1 MGIGFAATACAVVV
15 AAGGLAG
22 CAGSNSGATRPAAAH
37 AQIRC
42 NGIPTSGSA
51 TDARPCVLVLSDGT
65 RFRCPQDFAHMVG
78 DTLQLAGTCRRL
90 APVAVPLSWRVVL
103 AALARMRSC
112 LTSRGLRVAGGP
124 SLGLPSNSPQTPLGE
139 LSIENGATP
148 TLIEFYASSPVA
160 QQLEPS
166 AIEKVKPF
174 GHVERHDEAII
185 LWTGRPTSA
194 QRMLT
199 EACVS
204 A

>member
-22 CAGSNSGATRPAAAH
+22 CAGSSHVGRAPAADAH
-37 AQIRC
+37 TRC
-42 NGIPTSGSA
+42 NGIPNSGST

-90 APVAVPLSWRVVL
+90 APVAIPLSWRVVL
-103 AALARMRSC
+103 AALARTRSC

-139 LSIENGATP
+139 LSIENGTAP

-166 AIEKVKPF
+166 AIDKVKPF
-174 GHVERHDEAII
+174 GLVARHDEAII
-185 LWTGRPTSA
+185 LWTGRPTTER
-194 QRMLT
+194 RMLT
-199 EACVS
+199 EACAS

>member
-1 MGIGFAATACAVVV
+1 MRIGFAATTCAVVV
-15 AAGGLAG
+15 AAGALAG
-22 CAGSNSGATRPAAAH
+22 CGGSTTRARIRAADATA
-37 AQIRC
+37 RC
-42 NGIPTSGSA
+42 DGIPSSGSA
-51 TDARPCVLVLSDGT
+51 TVVRPCVLVLSDGT

-90 APVAVPLSWRVVL
+90 APVAIPLSWRVVL

-112 LTSRGLRVAGGP
+112 LTNRGLHVAGGP
-124 SLGLPSNSPQTPLGE
+124 SLGLPSNSPRTPLGE
-139 LSIENGATP
+139 LAIANGAAP
-148 TLIEFYASSPVA
+148 TMVEFYASGPVA

-174 GHVERHDEAII
+174 GQVERHDEAII
-185 LWTGRPTSA
+185 LWPGRPTSE

-199 EACVS
+199 EACAS